1 MESRLLYFLDPM
13 CSWCWAFAPA
23 LRAIEA
29 QLPEE
34 MPLVRVL
41 GGLAPDT
48 DETMPPH
55 LQQKLQEGW
64 RNIQTRVPGTVFN
77 FDYWAV
83 CTPRRS
89 THRACRAVIL
99 AGRHG
104 GESEKAMIDAIQRAY
119 YLEARNP
126 SDRSTLVALAGEIG
140 LDEAGFALV
149 LDDPETQAEL
159 DRQILF
165 SRELGVKGFPT
176 LLLDKGTERRFIT
189 IDPNDPEGILQQLL
203 LVGE

>member
-13 CSWCWAFAPA
+13 CSWCWAFTPA

-48 DETMPPH
+48 DETMPSH
-55 LQQKLQEGW
+55 LQEKLQEGW

-89 THRACRAVIL
+89 THRACRAVIV

-104 GESEKAMIDAIQRAY
+104 RESEKAMIGAIQRAY

-140 LDEAGFALV
+140 LDQADFALA
-149 LDDPETQAEL
+149 LDDAETQAEL

-165 SRELGVKGFPT
+165 SREQGVEGFPT
-176 LLLDKGTERRFIT
+176 LILDKGTEHRFIT
-189 IDPNDPEGILQQLL
+189 IDPNDPKGILQQLL
-203 LVGE
+203 T